1 MKNNTLLSGECTKER
16 HERVLE
22 KYSRV
27 LRNKTAEL
35 VGQGK
40 SEWYGSSYFYKFKP
54 GWGGLFFE
62 KPGVF
67 WKFLGIPF
75 PKYKLR
81 RSMAYVQ
88 KIHPHFLA
96 CTELLEQAR
105 SDGRL
110 HPIFTPVKM
119 GKKNFRPYLR
129 REMKGVF
136 LDEEVDTEWA
146 FVECV
151 RILLAWQLSKIGF
164 SSRIMENFDIKES
177 NITVINIHQL
187 PVYAELTDIL
197 TCTPDCE
204 IERIT
209 KILELFTRLHDQ
221 WVQIMLFDYGTWTRP
236 DGKDKYNR

>member
-1 MKNNTLLSGECTKER
+1 MGIQNTITLSEERSKER
-16 HERVLE
+16 QERALE
-22 KYSRV
+22 RYSQV
-27 LRNKTAEL
+27 LRNKTVQLIGRGKAE
-35 VGQGK
+35 G
-40 SEWYGSSYFYKFKP
+40 YRSSYFYKLKS

-62 KPGVF
+62 KPGIF
-67 WKFLGIPF
+67 WKFFGMRF
-75 PKYKLR
+75 PKYRLE
-81 RSMAYVQ
+81 RSMAYAQ

-105 SDGRL
+105 AAGEL
-110 HPIFTPVKM
+110 HPIFAPVKI

-129 REMKGVF
+129 REMRGNF
-136 LDEEVDTEWA
+136 LDEDIDAEWA
-146 FVECV
+146 FIECV
-151 RILLAWQLSKIGF
+151 RIVLNHQLCKLGF

-187 PVYAELTDIL
+187 PVYTELTDIL

-221 WVQIMLFDYGTWTRP
+221 
-236 DGKDKYNR
+236 